1 VTDFSAAQAVSD
13 LALIQNQPT
22 KVERPMLAKIEDSPA
37 FQQQAQEPETMTLHC
52 FDPWTIVKA
61 KPNQEAKAK
70 ESLMR
75 EGFEVYYGERIK
87 FVTVTIPA
95 KKISSK
101 NRHKRRSEYVV
112 VERPQPVYPGYLFCR
127 RMWGGFDLWRCWDL
141 PGCLGM
147 CCFGLEPAT
156 VHDYTIEL
164 LRLAE
169 ARGSFRDDDGWR
181 VQLDTSCQSSTPRDI
196 RAAEKARNAPERPK
210 KERKELKRLDEP
222 SRSVLFVEELGRI
235 TRIVTSHE
243 AAKSGAKDGVPPQV
257 RSLKEFW

>member
-1 VTDFSAAQAVSD
+1 
-13 LALIQNQPT
+13 
-22 KVERPMLAKIEDSPA
+22 MLAKLDDNPA
-37 FQQQAQEPETMTLHC
+37 FTEKAREMEALSLHC

-70 ESLMR
+70 ESLTR
-75 EGFEVYYGERIK
+75 EGFEVYFGERIR

-101 NRHKRRSEYVV
+101 NRHKRRSEYHVI
-112 VERPQPVYPGYLFCR
+112 ERPLPVYPGYLFCR

-141 PGCLGM
+141 PGMLGM
-147 CCFGLEPAT
+147 CCFGLDPAT

-169 ARGSFRDDDGWR
+169 ARGSFRDEAGWR
-181 VQLDTSCQSSTPRDI
+181 VQLDTHSHSSTPRDI

-222 SRSVLFVEELGRI
+222 TRSIVFVEELGRI
-235 TRIVTSHE
+235 TRTITSHD
-243 AAKSGAKDGVPPQV
+243 AAMSGHKDGVPPQV
-257 RSLKEFW
+257 RSLKDFW